1 MKKYI
6 RYIILFISFL
16 LGIYFLNKW
25 SNKEYEIEQNMLHNN
40 FVLKGKVDSFKIS
53 NNHCFA
59 ILYISKFKS
68 NSKEFNP
75 KKEKK
80 YFPYAIENN
89 RAEVYDRIYTF
100 ILEANRENF
109 GFVEDFVLSETVYL
123 NEYKGA
129 EYCGWHTDGFISDG
143 PRYLHRKLTCV
154 VQFTEPEEYTGGDF
168 ELFAYHQIKE
178 NIRPIGTAYIIPA
191 FEWHQVTP
199 ILSGTRRSM
208 IMFLEGKERF
218 R

>member
-53 NNHCFA
+53 NNHCFT

-89 RAEVYDRIYTF
+89 IAEVYDRICESQISIGDSIF
-100 ILEANRENF
+100 INSNNKIVYYKTKKDGNFEGDLEMAGGNISFIKEHSKLFKENF
-109 GFVEDFVLSETVYL
+109 
-123 NEYKGA
+123 K
-129 EYCGWHTDGFISDG
+129 
-143 PRYLHRKLTCV
+143 
-154 VQFTEPEEYTGGDF
+154 
-168 ELFAYHQIKE
+168 
-178 NIRPIGTAYIIPA
+178 
-191 FEWHQVTP
+191 
-199 ILSGTRRSM
+199 
-208 IMFLEGKERF
+208 
-218 R
+218 

>member
-1 MKKYI
+1 MNLPK
-6 RYIILFISFL
+6 IITREESEFGCIKPYVAKVIFTPEECKAILEKI
-16 LGIYFLNKW
+16 LGIIEPER
-25 SNKEYEIEQNMLHNN
+25 EYIPGEG
-40 FVLKGKVDSFKIS
+40 GKNSCRYD
-53 NNHCFA
+53 
-59 ILYISKFKS
+59 ILIDD
-68 NSKEFNP
+68 
-75 KKEKK
+75 
-80 YFPYAIENN
+80 FP
-89 RAEVYDRIYTF
+89 EVYDRIYNF

-109 GFVEDFVLSETVYL
+109 GFDEDFVLSEPVYL

-178 NIRPIGTAYIIPA
+178 NIKPIGTAYIIPA

>member
-40 FVLKGKVDSFKIS
+40 FVLKAKVDSFKIS

-89 RAEVYDRIYTF
+89 RAEVYDRICESQISIGDSIF
-100 ILEANRENF
+100 INSNNKTVYYKTKKDGSFEGDLEMAGGDISFIKEHSKLFKENF
-109 GFVEDFVLSETVYL
+109 
-123 NEYKGA
+123 K
-129 EYCGWHTDGFISDG
+129 
-143 PRYLHRKLTCV
+143 
-154 VQFTEPEEYTGGDF
+154 
-168 ELFAYHQIKE
+168 
-178 NIRPIGTAYIIPA
+178 
-191 FEWHQVTP
+191 
-199 ILSGTRRSM
+199 
-208 IMFLEGKERF
+208 
-218 R
+218 